1 MSTGRD
7 AEHGFRHR
15 WAPRAAVVLG
25 RLLSR
30 LPPRRLSA
38 TLTILRRGARP
49 ATYEQASRARGAV
62 VRSSATCSG
71 NGCLPRSIATALLCR
86 CEGAWPT
93 WRVGVMTGPFAAHAW
108 VEAEDRIVDEPP
120 GIDSFRVLMTVL
132 PESLECG
139 ESDPMAGRRRGHG
152 SA

>member
-1 MSTGRD
+1 MNTVRD
-7 AEHGFRHR
+7 ADHAVPHP
-15 WAPRAAVVLG
+15 WAPRAAVLLG

-49 ATYEQASRARGAV
+49 ATYQHASMARAAV
-62 VRSSATCSG
+62 VRSSPSCSG
-71 NGCLPRSIATALLCR
+71 DGCLLRSIATALLCR
-86 CEGAWPT
+86 FGGAWPT

-120 GIDSFRVLMTVL
+120 GVDHFRVLMTVL
-132 PESLECG
+132 PEPVGSG
-139 ESDPMAGRRRGHG
+139 EQPDGRTAARG
-152 SA
+152 

>member
-7 AEHGFRHR
+7 AEHASRHR

-38 TLTILRRGARP
+38 TLTVLRRGARP
-49 ATYEQASRARGAV
+49 ATYEQASRARAAV
-62 VRSSATCSG
+62 VRSSPTCSA

-86 CEGAWPT
+86 VEGAWPT
-93 WRVGVMTGPFAAHAW
+93 WRVGVVTGPFAAHAW

-120 GIDSFRVLMTVL
+120 GVESFRVLMTVP
-132 PESLECG
+132 PEPVG
-139 ESDPMAGRRRGHG
+139 PGGSDPMADRRRGHG